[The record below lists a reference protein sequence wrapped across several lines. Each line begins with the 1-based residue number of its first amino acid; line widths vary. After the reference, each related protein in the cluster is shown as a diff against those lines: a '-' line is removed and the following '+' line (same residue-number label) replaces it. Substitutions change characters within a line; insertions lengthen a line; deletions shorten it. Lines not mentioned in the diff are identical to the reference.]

1 MIAIQYASLFVGAIG
16 LLKLASLISCGRR
29 PWWFVAPGIVL
40 LEIVL
45 FYLVVWLGGGFG
57 SNDANASISATIRFQ
72 VVALFTMYLFID
84 RE

>member
-1 MIAIQYASLFVGAIG
+1 MAIQYLSLIVGVIG

-40 LEIVL
+40 LEIVV
-45 FYLVVWLGGGFG
+45 FYLVVLFWDGFG
-57 SNDANASISATIRFQ
+57 SNDANAYVSATIRFQ
-72 VVALFTMYLFID
+72 VVAIFTLYLFMD